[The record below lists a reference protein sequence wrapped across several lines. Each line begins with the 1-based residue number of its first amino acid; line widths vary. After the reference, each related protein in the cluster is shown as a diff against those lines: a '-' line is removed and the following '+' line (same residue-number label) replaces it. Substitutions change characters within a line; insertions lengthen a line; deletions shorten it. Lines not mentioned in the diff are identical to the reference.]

1 MLTKVM
7 GGFPQHPSGV
17 KETSCGV
24 VGLLARAQSQK
35 PYKRKSQK
43 PYKSKS
49 QKPYKRKLQM
59 YELCFSGVALS

>member
-7 GGFPQHPSGV
+7 GGFPQRPSGV
-17 KETSCGV
+17 KVTSCGV
-24 VGLLARAQSQK
+24 VDLLARAQSQK
-35 PYKRKSQK
+35 LNKR
-43 PYKSKS
+43 KS